1 MNAITL
7 SSSVIKNMFQN
18 LYQTLGGEL
27 SMNYKEHILNVD
39 NDLGKGIIRGMI
51 FNGGISYLEFDMT
64 FSENFQLTIGTTE
77 NAPICFAYCSKGNMD
92 HSFDNETEKRTL
104 ENFQIGIITNEAFAE
119 NVLYFK
125 KEVNV
130 KTTLIT
136 VKTFTDANEDT
147 HNGFNERLQ
156 EIFLKQYPAKNSVYL
171 GSYNLKVADKI
182 QQLEA
187 IKQDG
192 IVRNLLIEGQVHMI
206 LALELQQ
213 HADDLMNLGD
223 RKDSLTTS
231 EMDLVLEVSKF
242 IENYPERALTIA
254 KLCSKSGLSPSKLQD
269 GFKLLHGTT
278 VSDYI
283 RDVRLI
289 KAEELIKNTDLN
301 ISEVVYSIGL
311 TSRSYFSKI
320 FKKKYNCSP
329 KNYKDKQT
337 ISAISA

>member
-1 MNAITL
+1 
-7 SSSVIKNMFQN
+7 MFNN
-18 LYQTLGGEL
+18 LHQTLGGEL
-27 SMNYKEHILNVD
+27 TMNYKEHILQVD
-39 NDLGKGIIRGMI
+39 NGLGKGVIRGMS

-64 FSENFQLTIGTTE
+64 FSENFQLTIGTAE
-77 NAPICFAYCSKGNMD
+77 SAPICFAYCSKGSME
-92 HSFDNETEKRTL
+92 HSFGIAAEKCTL
-104 ENFQIGIITNEAFAE
+104 ENFQIGIITNQSYAE
-119 NVLYFK
+119 NVIYFK

-136 VKTFTDANEDT
+136 VKTLGNSDLDR
-147 HNGFNERLQ
+147 HNGFNERLE

-171 GSYNLKVADKI
+171 GSYNLKIADKI

-192 IVRNLLIEGQVHMI
+192 IVRNLLIEGQVQMI

-213 HADDLMNLGD
+213 HADDLVNVED
-223 RKDSLTTS
+223 RKNGLSTM

-242 IENYPERALTIA
+242 IENYPERPLTIA
-254 KLCSKSGLSPSKLQD
+254 KLSSKSGLSPSKLQD

-337 ISAISA
+337 VSAISA